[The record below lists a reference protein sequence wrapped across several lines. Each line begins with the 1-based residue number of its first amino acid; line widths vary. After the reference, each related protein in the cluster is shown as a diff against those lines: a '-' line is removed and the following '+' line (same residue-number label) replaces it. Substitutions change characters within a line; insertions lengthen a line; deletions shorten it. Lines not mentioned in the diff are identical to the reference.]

1 MYDMSHLKK
10 LSTLGEHAPDAM
22 KAFEALNAS
31 VFTDA
36 ALSKKT
42 KELIA
47 VGIAIAVQCPYC
59 IEIHKANAV
68 KAGATDGE
76 LSEASFVA
84 MAIGAGAAATHS
96 THAL

>member
-10 LSTLGEHAPDAM
+10 LSTLGKNAPDAM
-22 KAFEALNAS
+22 KAFEALSTA
-31 VFTDA
+31 VFTDGS
-36 ALSKKT
+36 LSRKT

-47 VGIAIAVQCPYC
+47 VAVAIAVQCPYC

-68 KAGATDGE
+68 KAGATEAE

-84 MAIGAGAAATHS
+84 AAIGAGAAATHS

>member
-10 LSTLGEHAPDAM
+10 LSTLGKNAPDAM
-22 KAFEALNAS
+22 KAFEALSTA
-31 VFTDA
+31 VFTDGS
-36 ALSKKT
+36 LSRKT
-42 KELIA
+42 KEIIA
-47 VGIAIAVQCPYC
+47 VAVAIAVQCPYC

-68 KAGATDGE
+68 RAGATEGE

-84 MAIGAGAAATHS
+84 AAIGAGAAATHS